1 MLVSERDKQTDLA
14 SLVKTA
20 AERYREGLTL
30 ETHHRLASEGGAVS
44 PRDRDRVMGEPNYYC
59 EILPVGSPTDS
70 EFASGQTQAVA
81 HAFDIFL
88 VYQFEEHSQY
98 SGSTQQAFDLITEGL
113 DPLGVLPGLRKASV
127 RQIGGV
133 PVTYR
138 PPEQIDKD
146 IVGLGQR
153 GGSLDRAHRLQSQIT
168 LVEPS

>member
-1 MLVSERDKQTDLA
+1 MLVSERDKQTDLVG
-14 SLVKTA
+14 LVKSA
-20 AERYREGLTL
+20 AERHEGNLTV
-30 ETHHRLASEGGAVS
+30 ETHHRLASEGGVAS

-59 EILPVGSPTDS
+59 EVLPVGSPTDS
-70 EFASGQTQAVA
+70 EFASGETQAVA

-113 DPLGVLPGLRKASV
+113 SPLGVLPELREASV
-127 RQIGGV
+127 RQTGGV

-138 PPEQIDKD
+138 PPEQVDKD

-153 GGSLDRAHRLQSQIT
+153 GGSLDRAHRLQAQIT

>member
-1 MLVSERDKQTDLA
+1 MLVSQRDKQVDLA
-14 SLVKTA
+14 ELVETA
-20 AERYREGLTL
+20 AGRHKSGLTL
-30 ETHHRLASEGGAVS
+30 ETHHRLASEGGVAS

-59 EILPVGSPTDS
+59 EVLPIGSPTDS
-70 EFASGQTQAVA
+70 EFASGETQAVA

-98 SGSTQQAFDLITEGL
+98 SGSTQQTFDLITEGL
-113 DPLGVLPGLRKASV
+113 SPLGVLPELREASV
-127 RQIGGV
+127 RQIGAV

-138 PPEQIDKD
+138 PPGQIDKD

-153 GGSLDRAHRLQSQIT
+153 GGGLDRAHRLQAQIT